1 MRNDLT
7 IGSWLCEQST
17 ALSAYIAP
25 TGPTGGIQ
33 TTVAFGNFGLTDAK
47 TDTAFAGLNSDTN
60 LQPAFVNDRQ
70 LQETGQTWTLQPV
83 HPVIETDGDSGLPAH
98 AQVLIDRPAG
108 VVASNETSG
117 HQQEEIQNVSSSI
130 VDAANNHDG
139 KVIAQ
144 ELEAW
149 FKANVGSVPLNGAEV
164 PGGETPVVHTDEASP
179 YTHVDVFADRGELI
193 GFDVGNENKDTAAVT
208 TGQSH
213 FETPSFLLETAP
225 PELVMQSLTIE
236 GTNAWNL
243 AATNEPA
250 EKAPNDST
258 VDNPAPMRGG
268 SSDSHDETTSTPIDR
283 NNDTQNE
290 PGAPIISSGAS
301 FWTVSVGHLSGPSSD
316 HPSIPTYTAGSDISV
331 GSLVATHLEGYHG

>member
-7 IGSWLCEQST
+7 LGSWLCEQST
-17 ALSAYIAP
+17 ALSAYMAP
-25 TGPTGGIQ
+25 TGPMGSIQ
-33 TTVAFGNFGLTDAK
+33 TAVAFGNLGLTDAK

-98 AQVLIDRPAG
+98 AQVPIDRPAG
-108 VVASNETSG
+108 VVASDETSG

-149 FKANVGSVPLNGAEV
+149 FEANVGSVPLNGAEV

-213 FETPSFLLETAP
+213 LETPSFFLETAP
-225 PELVMQSLTIE
+225 PELVMQSLT
-236 GTNAWNL
+236 NL

-258 VDNPAPMRGG
+258 VDNPAPMLDDSSG
-268 SSDSHDETTSTPIDR
+268 SRHENTSAAIDR
-283 NNDTQNE
+283 NNGIQDE
-290 PGAPIISSGAS
+290 PGAPIIASGAS